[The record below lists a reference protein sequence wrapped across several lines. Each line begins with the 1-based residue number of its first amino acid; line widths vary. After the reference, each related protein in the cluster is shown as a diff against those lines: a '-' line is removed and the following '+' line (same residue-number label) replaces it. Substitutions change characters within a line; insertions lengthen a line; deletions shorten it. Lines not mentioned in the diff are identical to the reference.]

1 MTKNTNKSNEILDL
15 EANYAKA
22 SARHKETLATAAH
35 RMAELRA
42 ARDRATSAREESGFA
57 SVLREVAYNNLKAG
71 RVAAQKMHTN
81 LKNAKK
87 LAREA
92 AKVAY
97 AAAFAAASLND

>member
-15 EANYAKA
+15 EAMYATA
-22 SARHKETLATAAH
+22 TERHKEALRTAAH
-35 RMAELRA
+35 RMAE
-42 ARDRATSAREESGFA
+42 ARTARQFATDAREQSGWA
-57 SVLREVAYNNLKAG
+57 SVQRENAYNNLKAG
-71 RVAAQKMHTN
+71 RVAAQKMRTN

-97 AAAFAAASLND
+97 AAAFAAASPND